1 MWLLQWHVRPVPA
14 AIPGT
19 TGAEIIR
26 VGLGWLEIPT
36 DVASGVA
43 SSDLHLGCSDLR
55 ERERRPP
62 CPLGPRTSAPV

>member
-1 MWLLQWHVRPVPA
+1 MWLLQRHVRTVP

-19 TGAEIIR
+19 TGAGIIR

-43 SSDLHLGCSDLR
+43 SSDLHLGCSGLLR
-55 ERERRPP
+55 RCEG
-62 CPLGPRTSAPV
+62 CCAGGLRTSAPV

>member
-14 AIPGT
+14 AIPGAA
-19 TGAEIIR
+19 GIIR

-55 ERERRPP
+55 EREPRIPSAP
-62 CPLGPRTSAPV
+62 GPRTSAPV